1 MRGFVR
7 ISLVLLVGLVAGAC
21 FHRFHDDDD
30 VTVELERLAP
40 FQGGCIVRGTVRN
53 DDDHTVRVFFTW
65 RALDRDDDVIGTAE
79 AEVPDVPRDGRRD
92 FESTRFR
99 EFDRDLIPCGRI
111 ARVKRSA
118 IVTRD

>member
-1 MRGFVR
+1 MRTLIRV
-7 ISLVLLVGLVAGAC
+7 SLVLVVGLAAGAC
-21 FHRFHDDDD
+21 VHRFHDDDD

-79 AEVPDVPRDGRRD
+79 AEVPTFRATAVGTSSPPVSAS
-92 FESTRFR
+92 ST
-99 EFDRDLIPCGRI
+99 
-111 ARVKRSA
+111 A
-118 IVTRD
+118 T